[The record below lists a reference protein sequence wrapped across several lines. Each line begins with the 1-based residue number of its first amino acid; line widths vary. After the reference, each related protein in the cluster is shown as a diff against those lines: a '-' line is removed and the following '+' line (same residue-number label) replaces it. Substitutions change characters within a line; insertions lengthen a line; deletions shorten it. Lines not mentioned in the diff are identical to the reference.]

1 MRVEAEKATW
11 VLGVEP
17 VILVRRVWV
26 ENLIVTLPSSST
38 ALPKEEMPSQFG
50 EGMTGMGILPVRT
63 QVARRLESY
72 AD

>member
-26 ENLIVTLPSSST
+26 ENLILTFPSSST
-38 ALPKEEMPSQFG
+38 ALPKEEMPS
-50 EGMTGMGILPVRT
+50 PVRGGHDGDGHS
-63 QVARRLESY
+63 AG
-72 AD
+72 